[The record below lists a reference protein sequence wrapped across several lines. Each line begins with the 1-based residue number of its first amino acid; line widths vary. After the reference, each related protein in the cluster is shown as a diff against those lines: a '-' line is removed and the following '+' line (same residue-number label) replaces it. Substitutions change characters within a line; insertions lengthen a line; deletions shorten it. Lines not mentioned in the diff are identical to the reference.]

1 VDNRDGSAKKEGT
14 DLRLISFKEKFREA
28 FPALGIRNFRCF
40 WIGHMVSLIG
50 TWMQTSAQSWLVL
63 EITDSPLLLGLLGV
77 AQFTP
82 VLLFSLVAGVFVDR
96 FPKRRLLLYTQT
108 ISMGLAFIL
117 AALIFTGQVAYW
129 QVFVVSLFLGI
140 IKTIDIPARQSFMT
154 ELVGKENLLNAIAL
168 NSTVFNLARIV
179 GPVLSGV
186 MMGWVGAGWC
196 FFINGVS
203 FLAVLAGLWQ
213 IDAPDKNTPKKPK
226 TVVPELLA
234 GLRYVFRNREL
245 TQTTLLL
252 AIVSVFAMNYS
263 VLIPVL
269 AKNQLS
275 LDASG
280 YGLLMASLGVGSVIG
295 ALSLASNSKKGI
307 RKGFIRAL
315 PVLTAVLF
323 IFTGFARQFW
333 LAMVL
338 VAGIGLSNISFT
350 TMANSSMQVLSD
362 DEYRGRVMSIYAL
375 VYTGSSPI
383 GNAFVGWISD
393 AYAVSSAFIL
403 SGAITLA
410 LLLFLRV
417 SRAPFR

>member
-1 VDNRDGSAKKEGT
+1 M
-14 DLRLISFKEKFREA
+14 RET
-28 FPALGIRNFRCF
+28 FPALRIKNFRYF
-40 WIGHMVSLIG
+40 WTGHMVSLIG

-108 ISMGLAFIL
+108 ISMGLAFVL
-117 AALIFTGQVAYW
+117 AILIFSGQVAYW
-129 QVFVVSLFLGI
+129 QVFIVSLSLGI

-196 FFINGVS
+196 FFINGVT
-203 FLAVLAGLWQ
+203 FLAVLAGLWK
-213 IDAPDKNTPKKPK
+213 IKVPDKMIQNKRSNW
-226 TVVPELLA
+226 VPDMLA
-234 GLRYVFRNREL
+234 GLRYVCRNREL
-245 TQTTLLL
+245 TQTIALL

-263 VLIPVL
+263 VLVPVL
-269 AKNQLS
+269 AKNQLN

-280 YGLLMASLGVGSVIG
+280 YGFLMASLGVGSVIG
-295 ALSLASNSKKGI
+295 ALSLASNSRKGI
-307 RKGFIRAL
+307 RKGFMRIL

-323 IFTGFARQFW
+323 IITGFVKQFW

-338 VAGIGLSNISFT
+338 VAGIGMSNISFT
-350 TMANSSMQVLSD
+350 TTANSSMQVQSD

-383 GNAFVGWISD
+383 GNTFVGWISD
-393 AYAVSSAFIL
+393 AYTVSSAFIL
-403 SGAITLA
+403 SGCITLA
-410 LLLFLRV
+410 LMFFLTLILRT
-417 SRAPFR
+417 RAIAGFRESTK

>member
-1 VDNRDGSAKKEGT
+1 MEF
-14 DLRLISFKEKFREA
+14 LRQKFYRA
-28 FPALGIRNFRCF
+28 FPALTVKNFRYF
-40 WIGHMVSLIG
+40 WTGHMVSLIG
-50 TWMQTSAQSWLVL
+50 TWMQASAQSWLVL

-108 ISMGLAFIL
+108 ISMGLAFVL
-117 AALIFTGQVAYW
+117 AILIFSGQVAYW
-129 QVFVVSLFLGI
+129 QVFIVSLSLGI

-196 FFINGVS
+196 FFINGVT
-203 FLAVLAGLWQ
+203 FLAVLAGLWK
-213 IDAPDKNTPKKPK
+213 IKVPDKMIQNKRRNW
-226 TVVPELLA
+226 VPDMLA

-245 TQTTLLL
+245 TQTIALL

-263 VLIPVL
+263 VLVPVL
-269 AKNQLS
+269 AKNQLN

-280 YGLLMASLGVGSVIG
+280 YGFLMASLGVGSVIG
-295 ALSLASNSKKGI
+295 ALSLASNSRKGI
-307 RKGFIRAL
+307 RKGFMRIL

-323 IFTGFARQFW
+323 IITGFVKQFW

-338 VAGIGLSNISFT
+338 VAGIGMSNISFT
-350 TMANSSMQVLSD
+350 TTANSSMQVQSD

-383 GNAFVGWISD
+383 GNTFVGWISD
-393 AYAVSSAFIL
+393 AYTVSSAFIL
-403 SGAITLA
+403 SGCITLA
-410 LLLFLRV
+410 LMFFLTLILRT
-417 SRAPFR
+417 RAIAGFRESTK

>member
-1 VDNRDGSAKKEGT
+1 
-14 DLRLISFKEKFREA
+14 
-28 FPALGIRNFRCF
+28 
-40 WIGHMVSLIG
+40 MVSLIG

-108 ISMGLAFIL
+108 ISMGLAFVL
-117 AALIFTGQVAYW
+117 AILIFSGQVAYW
-129 QVFVVSLFLGI
+129 QVFIVSLSLGI

-196 FFINGVS
+196 FFINGVT
-203 FLAVLAGLWQ
+203 FLAVLAGLWK
-213 IDAPDKNTPKKPK
+213 IKVPDKMIQNKRRNW
-226 TVVPELLA
+226 VPDMLA

-245 TQTTLLL
+245 TQTIALL

-263 VLIPVL
+263 VLVPVL
-269 AKNQLS
+269 AKNQLN

-280 YGLLMASLGVGSVIG
+280 YGFLMASLGVGSVIG
-295 ALSLASNSKKGI
+295 ALSLASNSRKGI
-307 RKGFIRAL
+307 RKGFMRVL

-323 IFTGFARQFW
+323 IITGFVKQFW

-338 VAGIGLSNISFT
+338 VAGIGMSNISFT
-350 TMANSSMQVLSD
+350 TTANSSMQVQSD

-383 GNAFVGWISD
+383 GNTFVGWISD
-393 AYAVSSAFIL
+393 AYTVSSAFIL
-403 SGAITLA
+403 SGCITLA
-410 LLLFLRV
+410 LMFFLTLILRT
-417 SRAPFR
+417 RAIAGFRESTK

>member
-1 VDNRDGSAKKEGT
+1 MEF
-14 DLRLISFKEKFREA
+14 LRQKFYRA
-28 FPALGIRNFRCF
+28 FPALTVKNFRYF
-40 WIGHMVSLIG
+40 WTGHMVSLIG

-108 ISMGLAFIL
+108 ISMGLAFVL
-117 AALIFTGQVAYW
+117 AILIFSGQVAYW
-129 QVFVVSLFLGI
+129 QVFIVSLSLGI

-196 FFINGVS
+196 FFINGVT
-203 FLAVLAGLWQ
+203 FLAVLAGLWK
-213 IDAPDKNTPKKPK
+213 IKVPDKMIQNKRRNW
-226 TVVPELLA
+226 VPDMLA

-245 TQTTLLL
+245 TQTIALL

-263 VLIPVL
+263 VLVPVL
-269 AKNQLS
+269 AKNQLN

-280 YGLLMASLGVGSVIG
+280 YGFLMASLGVGSVIG
-295 ALSLASNSKKGI
+295 ALSLASNSRKGI
-307 RKGFIRAL
+307 RKGFMRIL

-323 IFTGFARQFW
+323 IITGFVKQFW

-338 VAGIGLSNISFT
+338 VAGIGMSNISFT
-350 TMANSSMQVLSD
+350 TTANSSMQVQSD

-383 GNAFVGWISD
+383 GNTFVGWISD
-393 AYAVSSAFIL
+393 AYTVSSAFIL
-403 SGAITLA
+403 SGCITLA
-410 LLLFLRV
+410 LMFFLTLILRT
-417 SRAPFR
+417 RAIAGFRESTK

>member
-1 VDNRDGSAKKEGT
+1 MRIK
-14 DLRLISFKEKFREA
+14 
-28 FPALGIRNFRCF
+28 NFRYF
-40 WIGHMVSLIG
+40 WTGHMVSLIG

-108 ISMGLAFIL
+108 ISMGLAFVL
-117 AALIFTGQVAYW
+117 AILIFSGQVAYW
-129 QVFVVSLFLGI
+129 QVFIVSLSLGI

-168 NSTVFNLARIV
+168 NSTVFNLARII

-196 FFINGVS
+196 FFINGVT
-203 FLAVLAGLWQ
+203 FLAVLAGLWK
-213 IDAPDKNTPKKPK
+213 IKVPDKMIQNKRRNW
-226 TVVPELLA
+226 VPDMLA

-245 TQTTLLL
+245 TQTIALL

-263 VLIPVL
+263 VLVPVL
-269 AKNQLS
+269 AKNQLN

-280 YGLLMASLGVGSVIG
+280 YGFLMASLGVGSVIG
-295 ALSLASNSKKGI
+295 ALSLASNSRKGI
-307 RKGFIRAL
+307 RKGFMRIL

-323 IFTGFARQFW
+323 IITGFVKQFW

-338 VAGIGLSNISFT
+338 VAGIGMSNISFT
-350 TMANSSMQVLSD
+350 TTANSSMQVQSD

-383 GNAFVGWISD
+383 GNTFVGWISD
-393 AYAVSSAFIL
+393 AYTVSSAFIL
-403 SGAITLA
+403 SGCITLA
-410 LLLFLRV
+410 LMFFLTLILRT
-417 SRAPFR
+417 RAIAGFRESTK

>member
-1 VDNRDGSAKKEGT
+1 MEF
-14 DLRLISFKEKFREA
+14 LRQKFYRA
-28 FPALGIRNFRCF
+28 FPALTVKNFRYF
-40 WIGHMVSLIG
+40 WTGHMVSLIG

-108 ISMGLAFIL
+108 ISMGLAFVL
-117 AALIFTGQVAYW
+117 AILIFSGQVAYW
-129 QVFVVSLFLGI
+129 QVFIVSLSLGI

-196 FFINGVS
+196 FFINGVT
-203 FLAVLAGLWQ
+203 FLAVLAGLWK
-213 IDAPDKNTPKKPK
+213 IKVPDKMIQNKRRNW
-226 TVVPELLA
+226 VPDMLA

-245 TQTTLLL
+245 TQTIALL

-263 VLIPVL
+263 VLVPVL
-269 AKNQLS
+269 AKNQLN

-280 YGLLMASLGVGSVIG
+280 YGFLMASLGVGSVIG
-295 ALSLASNSKKGI
+295 ALSLASNSRKGI
-307 RKGFIRAL
+307 RKGFMRVL

-323 IFTGFARQFW
+323 IITGFVKQFW

-338 VAGIGLSNISFT
+338 VAGIGMSNISFT
-350 TMANSSMQVLSD
+350 TTANSSMQVQSD

-383 GNAFVGWISD
+383 GNTFVGWISD
-393 AYAVSSAFIL
+393 AYTVSSAFIL
-403 SGAITLA
+403 SGCITLA
-410 LLLFLRV
+410 LMFFLTLILRT
-417 SRAPFR
+417 RAIAGFRESTK

>member
-1 VDNRDGSAKKEGT
+1 MRIK
-14 DLRLISFKEKFREA
+14 
-28 FPALGIRNFRCF
+28 NFRYF
-40 WIGHMVSLIG
+40 WTGHMVSLIG

-108 ISMGLAFIL
+108 ISMGLAFVL
-117 AALIFTGQVAYW
+117 AILIFSGQVAYW
-129 QVFVVSLFLGI
+129 QVFIVSLSLGI

-196 FFINGVS
+196 FFINGVT
-203 FLAVLAGLWQ
+203 FLAVLAGLWK
-213 IDAPDKNTPKKPK
+213 IKVPDKMIQNKRRNW
-226 TVVPELLA
+226 VPDMLA

-245 TQTTLLL
+245 TQTIALL

-263 VLIPVL
+263 VLVPVL
-269 AKNQLS
+269 AKNQLN

-280 YGLLMASLGVGSVIG
+280 YGFLMASLGVGSVIG
-295 ALSLASNSKKGI
+295 ALSLASNSRKGI
-307 RKGFIRAL
+307 RKGFMRIL

-323 IFTGFARQFW
+323 IITGFVKQFW

-338 VAGIGLSNISFT
+338 VAGIGMSNISFT
-350 TMANSSMQVLSD
+350 TTANSSMQVQSD

-383 GNAFVGWISD
+383 GNTFVGWISD
-393 AYAVSSAFIL
+393 AYTVSSAFIL
-403 SGAITLA
+403 SGCITLA
-410 LLLFLRV
+410 LMFFLTLILRT
-417 SRAPFR
+417 RAIAGFRESTK

>member
-1 VDNRDGSAKKEGT
+1 MSLTRFSEK
-14 DLRLISFKEKFREA
+14 LRET
-28 FPALGIRNFRCF
+28 FPALRIKNFRYF
-40 WIGHMVSLIG
+40 WTGHMVSLIG

-108 ISMGLAFIL
+108 ISMGLAFVL
-117 AALIFTGQVAYW
+117 AILIFSGQVAYW
-129 QVFVVSLFLGI
+129 QVFIVSLSLGI

-196 FFINGVS
+196 FFINGVT
-203 FLAVLAGLWQ
+203 FLAVLAGLWK
-213 IDAPDKNTPKKPK
+213 IKVPDKMIQNKRRNW
-226 TVVPELLA
+226 VPDMLA

-245 TQTTLLL
+245 TQTIALL

-263 VLIPVL
+263 VLVPVL
-269 AKNQLS
+269 AKNQLN

-280 YGLLMASLGVGSVIG
+280 YGFLMASLGVGSVIG
-295 ALSLASNSKKGI
+295 ALSLASNSRKGI
-307 RKGFIRAL
+307 RKGFMRIL

-323 IFTGFARQFW
+323 IITGFVKQFW

-338 VAGIGLSNISFT
+338 VAGIGMSNISFT
-350 TMANSSMQVLSD
+350 TTANSSMQVQSD

-383 GNAFVGWISD
+383 GNTFVGWISD
-393 AYAVSSAFIL
+393 AYTVSSAFIL
-403 SGAITLA
+403 SGCITLA
-410 LLLFLRV
+410 LMFFLTLILRT
-417 SRAPFR
+417 RAIAGFRESTK